1 MTSVQKYALDTA
13 KEITIAQV
21 SSNNF
26 PANSPNGEAAAE
38 FFEQVYNKV
47 LSLCLGTP
55 DED

>member
-1 MTSVQKYALDTA
+1 MTSVQKYALDAA